1 MQMKAMQIAR
11 GALIRL
17 SLASLSIILG
27 VALFEVLA
35 RTMWDGFQINRVYR
49 FHPSL
54 GWTQV
59 PGRKHTY
66 PASVFGEPVRTE
78 INQLGF
84 RDLEHP
90 VGKPPGTKRIVLIGD
105 SFCEAVQVNMEQTF
119 YRILEQELSS
129 PTDRWEVINLGVGDF
144 GQAQE
149 YLALQ
154 EYGWQFDPDVVM
166 LQVYA
171 MNDVCNN
178 SVQMADLLMTVDDPF
193 RPYFNVSSAGRLVP
207 TALHPWRF
215 LLRKN
220 LVSFRIFE
228 AEFAMADPN
237 ERLAKRP
244 EDIRPLLRERGLP
257 EAFTPLL
264 SFLEE
269 EHQPVGIR
277 EGWRIMDAI
286 IAEIHA
292 ECRQRKVRF
301 LGFLVPGADQIEH
314 PRSAWAGLLAKHP
327 QLPLVRDFPERRL
340 RHFFER
346 QGIPFVTL
354 LETFNL
360 HPQETFPY
368 RGGHLTPA
376 AHRLTATRLAEE
388 LRRLGWAAPLAK

>member
-1 MQMKAMQIAR
+1 
-11 GALIRL
+11 
-17 SLASLSIILG
+17 
-27 VALFEVLA
+27 
-35 RTMWDGFQINRVYR
+35 MWDGFQVNRVYR

-66 PASVFGEPVRTE
+66 PTRVFGEPVRTE

-84 RDLEHP
+84 RDLEHELD
-90 VGKPPGTKRIVLIGD
+90 KPPGTKRIVLIGD
-105 SFCEAVQVNMEQTF
+105 SFSEAVQVNMEQTF
-119 YRILEQELSS
+119 YRILEKDLGSS
-129 PTDRWEVINLGVGDF
+129 GDRWEVINLGVGDF

-154 EYGWQFDPDVVM
+154 EYGWQFDPDVVI
-166 LQVYA
+166 LQIYA
-171 MNDVCNN
+171 MNDVSNN

-193 RPYFNVSSAGRLVP
+193 RPYFDVSSSGRLVP

-215 LLRKN
+215 WLRKH

-237 ERLAKRP
+237 ERVAKRP
-244 EDIRPLLRERGLP
+244 EDVLPLLRERGLP
-257 EAFTPLL
+257 EAFTPLF

-269 EHQPVGIR
+269 EHQPVGVR

-286 IAEIHA
+286 IAQIDA

-301 LGFLVPGADQIEH
+301 MGFLVPGENQIEH
-314 PRSAWAGLLAKHP
+314 PRAGWAGLLAKHP
-327 QLPLVRDFPERRL
+327 QLPLVKDYPERRL
-340 RHFFER
+340 RRFFDDK
-346 QGIPFVTL
+346 GIPFVTL
-354 LETFNL
+354 LETFNR
-360 HPQETFPY
+360 HPTEVFPY

-376 AHRLTATRLAEE
+376 AHRLTAMRLAEE
-388 LRRLGWAAPLAK
+388 LRRQGWAAALDK